1 MNENVTHVSLGLHP
15 TTMAFCFSNKP
26 FHDRFIR
33 PEYPLKPLKNP
44 DIPLLESYGKD
55 PGAEFWNQFP
65 SAPIPQHISTPIDVS
80 ALKALFKQVHNIYF
94 FPYKKKSIKSLF
106 YHFKQ
111 ILLLGILNTFSP
123 TFTNRQVHAPRFTP
137 HS

>member
-1 MNENVTHVSLGLHP
+1 MLYLLICTFFRMNENVTHVSLGLHP

-80 ALKALFKQVHNIYF
+80 ALKALFKQVHNIYI
-94 FPYKKKSIKSLF
+94 FPYKKRASNRCLI
-106 YHFKQ
+106 
-111 ILLLGILNTFSP
+111 ILNKYFSSV
-123 TFTNRQVHAPRFTP
+123 F
-137 HS
+137 